1 MADEN
6 KYIENINEDVRKAVL
21 CGARKQI
28 QSEDEFIVS
37 MDELSGLAEA
47 LDIEPVSE
55 VVQNIDKENG
65 ATYIG
70 KGKVEEL
77 REEIIKNE
85 ADLCI
90 FNNALSPAQLNN
102 LSNELECEVLDRT
115 GLILNIF
122 TERAK
127 TKEAK
132 LQTDY
137 AHLKYMLPRLVG
149 LRSNLGRQ
157 GGAGSSGG
165 SGSSFSNKGSGEKK
179 IELDR
184 RKIQKEMASLKK
196 QLEEVEINREQQRKK
211 RSQSGLPLIALVGY
225 TNAGKS
231 SLMNKLLKEFGTDD
245 EKEVFTKDMLFATL
259 DTSVRKI
266 EPSGSRPF
274 LLSDTVGFI
283 NNLPTDLV
291 KAFRATLE
299 EALYADLI
307 IDVVDYS
314 DPDYKMHMEVTKKTL
329 NDLGAGD
336 IRIIHVMNKADK
348 VAIEI
353 PSISENTIVLSVKT
367 GQGIDELLKMIEKEL
382 SNGKKQVSLLIPYSD
397 SGIESELRDKAII
410 KELSYENEG
419 IKISAEV
426 DEETEGRL
434 KKYITN

>member
-1 MADEN
+1 
-6 KYIENINEDVRKAVL
+6 
-21 CGARKQI
+21 
-28 QSEDEFIVS
+28 
-37 MDELSGLAEA
+37 
-47 LDIEPVSE
+47 
-55 VVQNIDKENG
+55 
-65 ATYIG
+65 
-70 KGKVEEL
+70 
-77 REEIIKNE
+77 
-85 ADLCI
+85 
-90 FNNALSPAQLNN
+90 
-102 LSNELECEVLDRT
+102 
-115 GLILNIF
+115 
-122 TERAK
+122 
-127 TKEAK
+127 
-132 LQTDY
+132 
-137 AHLKYMLPRLVG
+137 
-149 LRSNLGRQ
+149 
-157 GGAGSSGG
+157 
-165 SGSSFSNKGSGEKK
+165 
-179 IELDR
+179 
-184 RKIQKEMASLKK
+184 MASLKK

>member
-1 MADEN
+1 
-6 KYIENINEDVRKAVL
+6 
-21 CGARKQI
+21 
-28 QSEDEFIVS
+28 
-37 MDELSGLAEA
+37 
-47 LDIEPVSE
+47 
-55 VVQNIDKENG
+55 
-65 ATYIG
+65 
-70 KGKVEEL
+70 
-77 REEIIKNE
+77 
-85 ADLCI
+85 
-90 FNNALSPAQLNN
+90 
-102 LSNELECEVLDRT
+102 
-115 GLILNIF
+115 
-122 TERAK
+122 
-127 TKEAK
+127 
-132 LQTDY
+132 
-137 AHLKYMLPRLVG
+137 
-149 LRSNLGRQ
+149 
-157 GGAGSSGG
+157 
-165 SGSSFSNKGSGEKK
+165 
-179 IELDR
+179 
-184 RKIQKEMASLKK
+184 
-196 QLEEVEINREQQRKK
+196 
-211 RSQSGLPLIALVGY
+211 
-225 TNAGKS
+225 
-231 SLMNKLLKEFGTDD
+231 
-245 EKEVFTKDMLFATL
+245 MLFATL